1 MADNDLVML
10 MLYGSNNHDG
20 NIKRV
25 LEATVRFIDESFNK
39 PLL

>member
-1 MADNDLVML
+1 MTDNDLVML
-10 MLYGSNNHDG
+10 MLYSSNNHDG

-25 LEATVRFIDESFNK
+25 LEVTVRYIDESFNK